1 MFVYCVVNK
10 GYMNKIVVS
19 GNVGDAPEVKTV
31 GNSKVLSF
39 RLADEVGYG
48 ENKAVQWYTCQIWGK
63 RAEGQLIDFIKKG
76 MKVTVYG
83 SLKIRTFKLKDGSS
97 GSSNDISVDEVSLP
111 SRVES
116 KTSDEVPF

>member
-1 MFVYCVVNK
+1 
-10 GYMNKIVVS
+10 MNKIVVS